1 MIYICIMMESSSVR
15 IQAFK
20 NPFHFMIALLLFTLL
35 CGCSGSNNPGNPVV
49 PSESGINA
57 SPALSENNA
66 YPSNRYMLGLWDF
79 HVDPTSQTVT
89 GSQMRT
95 ADMHLNLV
103 RLLEQACADCLTFS
117 NADFSV
123 PGQLSIDMTV
133 KHPFQ
138 NELIFTAFD
147 LRGIFITDMSESW
160 LTPFAW
166 GDDLPLLVNADGY
179 TWLFNEVSYPFNP
192 DEPAMFNYYPGV
204 FSYGEKRS
212 GQLNA
217 FVAYG
222 KENPRRMFLPGTQET
237 RTLAIILP
245 GGPFDF
251 GYAVDASWEL
261 PSVNPVTNPVDDFPT
276 SANCNE
282 AYKINISIGDGL
294 STHTGSKA
302 LIKVEVFDHQGFDTI
317 DYTTNDSNELV
328 PSILAFLKNTGGFD
342 IWNLIPY
349 YNDHFNF
356 STATGEDSFLFT
368 AVMNIDYNVEEGYYP
383 LEILVRDNIPDP
395 NLETQS
401 AYQII
406 PVYIPEV
413 TDSLPVAEGM
423 AYPIPQTIGVP
434 VGFYDNGS
442 YDPDGGSIVKWEWD
456 WNVDGTFDGEGN
468 PAYHT
473 FNTLGTYYVNLR
485 VTDDEGSTRTLFEPL
500 EVTIKEGPGWA
511 RTWGS
516 ENSDQAWA
524 VTTDDEGNIYV
535 GGPFQGTTDFDPSPL
550 EAIRTLYPSPQG
562 GDDSY
567 ISKFDSEGNFIWV
580 RTMGGDYD
588 DLISAITIDDLG
600 NLIVVGDFWLDLTF
614 EGDPSSQVFNAEG
627 YTDIFL
633 CSYSPEG
640 NFLWAKTWG
649 GSDKDYANVICDDS
663 SGNIY
668 VGGAFSGIADFDP
681 GPDSVLRTAHQQTE
695 AFIEKFNPA
704 GDFIWVNT
712 WGSEPYDVYNF
723 RNFVSGIDVDAN
735 GNVYCSGSFQGIVDF
750 DPGLGEDFHEVV
762 GWSPNPPNPYSD
774 IFMSKFSS
782 AGEYQWVKTWGGING
797 DMGYDLAIDNSA
809 NINVLGYFEGTVDF
823 DPGPGVYELTET
835 SDYSDP
841 FISRFDTDGNFIW
854 AKSWNADFISPYS
867 GLGMGI
873 DDDDNIYITGTFV
886 GGNTDFD
893 PGPEIANTTAYGG
906 WDYYLSKFN
915 MDGEFLWVKSWGG
928 PGQEGFGYDVAIDS
942 LGYAS
947 VIGGYRE
954 TADFDPGPGIDL
966 HTAPSQVTP
975 GNLDAFVTHFP
986 PDGNW

>member
-1 MIYICIMMESSSVR
+1 MQSLIV
-15 IQAFK
+15 
-20 NPFHFMIALLLFTLL
+20 LLLFFLL
-35 CGCSGSNNPGNPVV
+35 CGCSGSKNPGNPVV
-49 PSESGINA
+49 PSESRMDT
-57 SPALSENNA
+57 SPSLSANTV
-66 YPSNRYMLGLWDF
+66 YPSNRYMLGLWSF
-79 HVDPTSQTVT
+79 HVDPAFQTVT

-103 RLLEQACADCLTFS
+103 RLLEQACTDCLTFS

-138 NELIFTAFD
+138 NELILTAFD
-147 LRGIFITDMSESW
+147 LRGIFITDDLNTSFF
-160 LTPFAW
+160 PDIAW
-166 GDDLPLLVNADGY
+166 GEELPSLLNRDGY
-179 TWLFNEVSYPFNP
+179 TGLFNEENYPFNP
-192 DEPAMFNYYPGV
+192 DEPAVFNYYPGIL
-204 FSYGEKRS
+204 SS
-212 GQLNA
+212 GGTLSAAVNP

-222 KENPRRMFLPGTQET
+222 EENPRRMFLPGTEET
-237 RTLAIILP
+237 RTLTIKLP
-245 GGPFDF
+245 GMSFDF
-251 GYAVDASWEL
+251 GYAVDACWAL
-261 PSVNPVTNPVDDFPT
+261 PEVEPVTDPVSDFPMT
-276 SANCNE
+276 ANCTE
-282 AYKINISIGDGL
+282 PYEIQINIGEGL
-294 STHTGSKA
+294 TTTAGSKA
-302 LIKVEVFDHQGFDTI
+302 LIEVEIFDHQGLDTI
-317 DYTTNDSNELV
+317 ENELNS
-328 PSILAFLKNTGGFD
+328 PLKRIYAWLYAPGTDYYFISWISPTG
-342 IWNLIPY
+342 PY
-349 YNDHFNF
+349 DYFEY
-356 STATGEDSFLFT
+356 STATGEDSFLFN
-368 AVMNIDYNVEEGYYP
+368 AELYNPGNIEEGIYP
-383 LEILVRDNIPDP
+383 LEVYVASTEQDP
-395 NLETQS
+395 NFGS
-401 AYQII
+401 IYAYNVI
-406 PVYIPEV
+406 PVYIPAV
-413 TDSLPVAEGM
+413 SDSLPVAEGM

-434 VGFYDNGS
+434 VGFYDNGT

-473 FNTLGTYYVNLR
+473 FNTPGTYYVNLR

-500 EVTIKEGPGWA
+500 EVVIKEGPGWA

-524 VTTDDEGNIYV
+524 VAVDGEGNVYV

-567 ISKFDSEGNFIWV
+567 ISKFDNEGNFIWV

-588 DLISAITIDDLG
+588 DLISAITINDLG

-627 YTDIFL
+627 YTDNFL

-649 GSDKDYANVICDDS
+649 GSDKDYTNVICDDS

-681 GPDSVLRTAHQQTE
+681 GPNSVLRTAHQQTE

-750 DPGLGEDFHEVV
+750 DPGPGEDFHEVV

-782 AGEYQWVKTWGGING
+782 AGEYQWVKTWGGIYG
-797 DMGYDLAIDNSA
+797 DMGYDLAIDNLD
-809 NINVLGYFEGTVDF
+809 NINVLGYFEGPVDF
-823 DPGPGVYELTET
+823 DPGPGIYELTET
-835 SDYSDP
+835 SQYSDP
-841 FISRFDTDGNFIW
+841 FLSRFDTDGNFIW

-873 DDDDNIYITGTFV
+873 DNDNNIYVTGTFV

-893 PGPEIANTTAYGG
+893 PSPEIANTTWYGSS
-906 WDYYLSKFN
+906 DYYLSKF
-915 MDGEFLWVKSWGG
+915 DIEGEFLWVRSWGG
-928 PGQEGFGYDVAIDS
+928 AGQEGFGYDVAIDS
-942 LGYAS
+942 SDYAS